1 MTDREAGTS
10 APETRSDEEICR
22 YLGRK
27 TRGKLE
33 LVVIHDTMYRREA
46 DGVWHRVESMT
57 DE

>member
-27 TRGKLE
+27 ARGKLE

-46 DGVWHRVESMT
+46 DGVWHRVPES
-57 DE
+57 